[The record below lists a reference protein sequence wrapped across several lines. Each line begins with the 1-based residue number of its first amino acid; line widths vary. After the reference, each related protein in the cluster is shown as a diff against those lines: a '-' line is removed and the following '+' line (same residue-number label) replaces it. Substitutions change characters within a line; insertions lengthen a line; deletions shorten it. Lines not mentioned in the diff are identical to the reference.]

1 MLQMPM
7 TSQILTNVVIGQTV
21 IRGVLYI
28 CYIAI

>member
-1 MLQMPM
+1 MPM